1 MIDRE
6 GVPWFVAA
14 DVCKI
19 LGLTNTTVALHHLA
33 PAEKT
38 KADLGMRGQ
47 WPNLISESGLY
58 KLVMRSDKPEA
69 RQFQDWVTRDVLP
82 AIRKDGA
89 YIMGEEKVASGE
101 MDEDEFVLKAISILQ
116 RKVER
121 ITAERDQARQE
132 VVEAQPK
139 IAVAKTLTSI
149 ERSLQDVASRSARL
163 APR

>member
-1 MIDRE
+1 MDASNGVWRWLTRLDGNETFLADRASHPQLFC
-6 GVPWFVAA
+6 GSRAPS
-14 DVCKI
+14 
-19 LGLTNTTVALHHLA
+19 LT
-33 PAEKT
+33 
-38 KADLGMRGQ
+38 
-47 WPNLISESGLY
+47 LISESGLY
-58 KLVMRSDKPEA
+58 KLVLRSNKPEA